1 MAAEMRKLRSKV
13 YEVGMRARM
22 LQHQFQAHF
31 YKCGYEVSQVL
42 QEQTCRV
49 QLDLKHVEVE
59 CALLEDDAPLASA
72 LAKVAREVQ
81 RAAWYEED
89 SYYIFETTRELRD
102 KLEVAQAT
110 AARFEER
117 SAELNKKLTE
127 SENRWLV
134 CTQANL
140 ELRDQVTE
148 LQAHP
153 PGGATKAEVDYLR
166 TQVRKYMLCV
176 AHDSLIPKNLV
187 HLLIDGDGDMRA
199 RALRI
204 LLSHAKRAPLDL
216 ALVDGL
222 CGELFQLAIDEVAH
236 AAAALSILARV
247 AKADGLALHF
257 RISDLSGLLR
267 RICRDPEIRAVAL
280 PQLAAL
286 LRFLTVPSGEGV
298 LDDKEQCVNFARAI
312 TSVWKEVASEGPAL
326 LDVVKAVANLTEK
339 DASFFGNNDCLSR
352 LLVLLQGP
360 EPTAPA
366 LLALHN
372 LCKLKPVQRAL
383 LKNDAFLL
391 AVVGC
396 MRGTDPSLHLLRT
409 QACATLAVL
418 GENPWTL
425 RNVVS
430 AQPFPALFVMVQSTA
445 IAEYEAAMRVVAVLI
460 EDHEFCAMVHII
472 TDFVTAVI
480 ARIADSDVAMSLLT
494 TLLLRVCALTDVA
507 GSVRA
512 LAGARGKGPTERH
525 AFLEHV
531 LQLDPRLFDVVSA
544 ALFMPGNA
552 ARRIDAIKL
561 VRVFT
566 KSPTDL
572 KRVADVFLPGVSA
585 FLRTA
590 KGPDETSW
598 GITVL
603 SGLAHCISPE
613 TMVQHPGVLMALY
626 KSMRQHGDA
635 DAASMLVMLTK
646 HKGAATLAGKMQV
659 WRLTLLT
666 MFVQCSNPEVRD
678 CAAHAAT
685 NIYEAGQYDDRPIVN
700 KSPHVLKAIEDMVM
714 YQGNY
719 SGHNGATRLAR
730 YMRNRNAWP
739 RAR

>member
-22 LQHQFQAHF
+22 IQHQFQAHF

-42 QEQTCRV
+42 QEQTRRV

-59 CALLEDDAPLASA
+59 CALLGDDAPLASA

-89 SYYIFETTRELRD
+89 SYYIFETTRDLRD
-102 KLEVAQAT
+102 KLEVARAT

-117 SAELNKKLTE
+117 SAELNRKLTE

-140 ELRDQVTE
+140 ELRDQVAE
-148 LQAHP
+148 LQAHAVH
-153 PGGATKAEVDYLR
+153 GGATKAEVDYLR
-166 TQVRKYMLCV
+166 AQLRKYMLCV

-187 HLLIDGDGDMRA
+187 HLLVDGDGDMRA

-216 ALVDGL
+216 ARVDGL
-222 CGELFQLAIDEVAH
+222 CGELFQLAIGDVAH

-247 AKADGLALHF
+247 AKADAGL
-257 RISDLSGLLR
+257 RTSDVSGLLR
-267 RICRDPEIRAVAL
+267 RICRDPDIRAVAL

-286 LRFLTVPSGEGV
+286 LRSLTAPSGEGV
-298 LDDKEQCVNFARAI
+298 PDDNLNFARAI
-312 TSVWKEVASEGPAL
+312 TSVWKESEGPAL
-326 LDVVKAVANLTEK
+326 LDVVNAVANLTEK
-339 DASFFGNNDCLSR
+339 DASFFGNNDCLRR

-360 EPTAPA
+360 EPSAPA

-409 QACATLAVL
+409 QACATLAFL
-418 GENPWTL
+418 GENPATL

-430 AQPFPALFVMVQSTA
+430 AQPFPALFVMVKSA
-445 IAEYEAAMRVVAVLI
+445 SIVECEAAMRVVAVLT
-460 EDHEFCAMVHII
+460 DDRDFCAMVHIV

-480 ARIADSDVAMSLLT
+480 ARIADSDVAMSLLA

-512 LAGARGKGPTERH
+512 LASGKCPAERH
-525 AFLEHV
+525 AFLEHA
-531 LQLDPRLFDVVSA
+531 LRLDPLLFDVVNA
-544 ALFMPGNA
+544 ALFAPGNA
-552 ARRIDAIKL
+552 ARRLDAIKL

-566 KSPTDL
+566 KSPADL
-572 KRVADVFLPGVSA
+572 KRVAGMFLPGVSA

-590 KGPDETSW
+590 KGPDATSW
-598 GITVL
+598 GIAVL
-603 SGLAHCISPE
+603 SGLAQCTCSE
-613 TMVQHPGVLMALY
+613 TMVQHPGILMALY
-626 KSMRQHGDA
+626 KSMRQGSV
-635 DAASMLVMLTK
+635 DAASLLVMLTE
-646 HKGAATLAGKMQV
+646 HKGAAVLAGTKES
-659 WRLTLLT
+659 WRLTLLA

-685 NIYEAGQYDDRPIVN
+685 NIYEAGRHYDRPIVN
-700 KSPHVLKAIEDMVM
+700 KSPHVLKAIEDMGS
-714 YQGNY
+714 YQGSY

-730 YMRNRNAWP
+730 YMRNRSSWP

>member
-1 MAAEMRKLRSKV
+1 MATEMQTLRSKIHK
-13 YEVGMRARM
+13 VGMRARI

-31 YKCGYEVSQVL
+31 YKCGDEVSQVL

-49 QLDLKHVEVE
+49 QLDLKYVEVE

-102 KLEVAQAT
+102 KLEVAQAA
-110 AARFEER
+110 AARFQER
-117 SAELNKKLTE
+117 SVALNKKLAE
-127 SENRWLV
+127 GENRWLV

-140 ELRDQVTE
+140 ELRDQVAE
-148 LQAHP
+148 LQA
-153 PGGATKAEVDYLR
+153 GGATKAEVDYLR
-166 TQVRKYMLCV
+166 TQVRRYMLCV
-176 AHDSLIPKNLV
+176 AHDSLLPKNLV
-187 HLLIDGDGDMRA
+187 HLLVDGDGDMRA
-199 RALRI
+199 RALRT
-204 LLSHAKRAPLDL
+204 LLSHAKRAPLEL

-222 CGELFQLAIDEVAH
+222 CGELFQLAIDQVAH

-257 RISDLSGLLR
+257 RIGDLSGLLR

-286 LRFLTVPSGEGV
+286 LRSLTAPSGV
-298 LDDKEQCVNFARAI
+298 LDEKDTRVNFARAI

-326 LDVVKAVANLTEK
+326 LDVVNAVANLTEK
-339 DASFFGNNDCLSR
+339 DAGLFGNNGCLSR

-360 EPTAPA
+360 EPTAPV
-366 LLALHN
+366 LVALHN

-409 QACATLAVL
+409 QACATLAFL
-418 GENPWTL
+418 GENPTTL

-430 AQPFPALFVMVQSTA
+430 AQPFPALFVMVKSAA
-445 IAEYEAAMRVVAVLI
+445 IVECEAAMRVVAVLI
-460 EDHEFCAMVHII
+460 DDRDFCAMVHII

-480 ARIADSDVAMSLLT
+480 ARIADSDVAMSLLA

-512 LAGARGKGPTERH
+512 LAGAQGNCLTERH
-525 AFLEHV
+525 AFLEHA
-531 LQLDPRLFDVVSA
+531 LRLDPLLFDVVNA
-544 ALFMPGNA
+544 ALFAPGNA
-552 ARRIDAIKL
+552 ARRLDAIKL

-572 KRVADVFLPGVSA
+572 KRVAGMFLPGVSA

-590 KGPDETSW
+590 KGPDATSW
-598 GITVL
+598 GIAVL
-603 SGLAHCISPE
+603 SGLAQCICSE
-613 TMVQHPGVLMALY
+613 TMVQPPGILMALY
-626 KSMRQHGDA
+626 KAMRQGSV
-635 DAASMLVMLTK
+635 DAASMLVMLTE
-646 HKGAATLAGKMQV
+646 HKGAAVLAGTKES
-659 WRLTLLT
+659 WRLTLLA

-685 NIYEAGQYDDRPIVN
+685 NIYEAGKHDDRPIVN
-700 KSPHVLKAIEDMVM
+700 KSPHVLKAIEDMAM
-714 YQGNY
+714 YQGSY

-730 YMRNRNAWP
+730 YMRNRSSWP